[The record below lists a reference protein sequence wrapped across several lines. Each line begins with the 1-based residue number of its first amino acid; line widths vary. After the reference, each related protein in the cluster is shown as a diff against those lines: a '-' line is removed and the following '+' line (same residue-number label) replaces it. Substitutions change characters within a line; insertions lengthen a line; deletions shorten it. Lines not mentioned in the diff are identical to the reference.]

1 VLLQGWRL
9 CYYGTGTFGLII
21 TLLTTFTLREP
32 ERQAIGEESD
42 ANAKASV
49 VSGEEKPASKSGQ
62 WRVML
67 QPRVIML
74 CLAASIR
81 HTGKCYA
88 GMLHSSPHFYCNTCQ
103 PADMLKLQTHLK
115 LLPSKELKSGLVM

>member
-9 CYYGTGTFGLII
+9 CYYGTGIVGLII
-21 TLLTTFTLREP
+21 TLLTAFTLREP

-42 ANAKASV
+42 ANANAAV
-49 VSGEEKPASKSGQ
+49 VSGEEKPASTSGQ
-62 WRVML
+62 WKVML

-88 GMLHSSPHFYCNTCQ
+88 GMLHESPHIY
-103 PADMLKLQTHLK
+103 
-115 LLPSKELKSGLVM
+115 

>member
-9 CYYGTGTFGLII
+9 CYYGTGIVGLII
-21 TLLTTFTLREP
+21 TVLTAFTLREP

-42 ANAKASV
+42 ANANAAV
-49 VSGEEKPASKSGQ
+49 VGGEEKPASKSGQ

-88 GMLHSSPHFYCNTCQ
+88 GMLHDSRRCC
-103 PADMLKLQTHLK
+103 
-115 LLPSKELKSGLVM
+115 

>member
-1 VLLQGWRL
+1 MNVSLQGWRL
-9 CYYGTGTFGLII
+9 CYYGTGIAGLII
-21 TLLTTFTLREP
+21 TLLTAFTLREP
-32 ERQAIGEESD
+32 ERKTIGEESD
-42 ANAKASV
+42 TNANAAV
-49 VSGEEKPASKSGQ
+49 VRGEENPASKSGQ

-88 GMLHSSPHFYCNTCQ
+88 GMLHDSPHF
-103 PADMLKLQTHLK
+103 H
-115 LLPSKELKSGLVM
+115 

>member
-9 CYYGTGTFGLII
+9 CYYGTGVVGLII

-32 ERQAIGEESD
+32 ERRTIGEESD
-42 ANAKASV
+42 ANTKAAV
-49 VSGEEKPASKSGQ
+49 VSGEENPASKSGQ
-62 WRVML
+62 WKVML

-81 HTGKCYA
+81 HTGKRYA
-88 GMLHSSPHFYCNTCQ
+88 GMMHVSPCFY
-103 PADMLKLQTHLK
+103 
-115 LLPSKELKSGLVM
+115 